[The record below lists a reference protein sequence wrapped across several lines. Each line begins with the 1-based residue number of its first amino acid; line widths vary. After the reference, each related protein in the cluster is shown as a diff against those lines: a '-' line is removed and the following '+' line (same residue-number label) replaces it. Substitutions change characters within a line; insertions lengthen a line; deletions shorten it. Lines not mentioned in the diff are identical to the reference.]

1 MASESSLSLPSTST
15 SEFESSDSSK
25 ESDSDTIVSL
35 LDKLKS
41 PAPASNLY
49 YVLMDAE
56 LTCEI
61 IFLCWSGF
69 IFDHSRIEVESTQ
82 TILSMT

>member
-1 MASESSLSLPSTST
+1 MASESSLSLPST
-15 SEFESSDSSK
+15 EFESSDSSK

-56 LTCEI
+56 STCEI
-61 IFLCWSGF
+61 IFLRWSGF
-69 IFDHSRIEVESTQ
+69 IFDHSRIEVER
-82 TILSMT
+82 